1 VLIWSAI
8 PLRYAFLKRWSGC
21 SSTPPGAFCWR
32 GGRVKSNGWKV
43 GEYAKGTIIGIDLAK
58 NVFQM
63 HGASNSAKLKFRPN
77 YRCSIFVDLWLNNLA
92 LLVGQVAE
100 FGRRLQTS
108 QKFFAT
114 LNSLTI
120 LYDKTSPSEGR

>member
-1 VLIWSAI
+1 MVEVRQHL
-8 PLRYAFLKRWSGC
+8 P
-21 SSTPPGAFCWR
+21 
-32 GGRVKSNGWKV
+32 WKISEARQE
-43 GEYAKGTIIGIDLAK
+43 GDHQSYDLAK